1 LTKIELRQER
11 YVSEYLDPSHGFAL
25 TRVPVE
31 VRWDPLTGQSCRL
44 LPEGSIPP
52 PFRYDLRKLADET
65 RANCPFCTDAL
76 EEQTPRFTVDV
87 VPEGRI
93 HVGECVLFPNLVA
106 YAKWS
111 SVSVY
116 SPDRHLLPI
125 EQITPRLL
133 ADNLQAQLTFAR
145 AVVAHDPPSGWIS
158 INANHLPPSG
168 SSVFHPH
175 LQGTA
180 HPEPT
185 TGQRLLSELADSTVR
200 SYLDSERDSG
210 ERHIASGRS
219 VDWLASFAPIGPAEI
234 RAIVSD
240 VRSPVELDDIA
251 VEELARGLAATLRV
265 YADLGFQSFNL
276 ALYGSPTRTRGC
288 GHLIVRA
295 VARAYFGAQM
305 RSDAMWSER
314 LHLEATSD
322 IPPEKI
328 AALARA
334 ELAATPAD
342 KSTP

>member
-1 LTKIELRQER
+1 MDTTEFRRER
-11 YVSEYLDPSHGFAL
+11 YISEYLDPRHGFAL

-76 EEQTPRFTVDV
+76 EEQTPRFNADV
-87 VPEGRI
+87 APEGRI
-93 HVGECVLFPNLVA
+93 RVGECVLFPNLVA

-125 EQITPRLL
+125 EQITARLL
-133 ADNLQAQLTFAR
+133 ADNLRAQLAFAR
-145 AVVAHDPPSGWIS
+145 AVVAYDPSSSWIS
-158 INANHLPPSG
+158 VNANHLPPSG

-180 HPEPT
+180 NPTPT
-185 TGQRLLSELADSTVR
+185 TSQRLLSELAGGTVR
-200 SYLDSERDSG
+200 TYLNAERDSG

-240 VRSPVELDDIA
+240 VRSPLELGDVA
-251 VEELARGLAATLRV
+251 VEDLARGLAATLRV

-276 ALYGSPTRTRGC
+276 ALYGSPASTQGC
-288 GHLIVRA
+288 EHLIMRV

-314 LHLEATSD
+314 LHMEGASD

-334 ELAATPAD
+334 ELAAEPAD